1 MDWRDD
7 MFRVGIYVNTHGVRG
22 EIKLLPTT
30 DDVNRCHRDL
40 PLVLDTGQEPVP
52 VTVSTVKY
60 FKNMV
65 ILGFKEFTDINAI
78 ERYKG
83 CDVLVS
89 RENAIPLE
97 EGEYYV
103 SDLIGCEV
111 VEEDGK
117 LLGTL
122 IDVMTTGANDVYIV
136 KTKAGKEVLLPVIPD
151 CIKNVDIENKKI
163 TVFLMPGLL

>member
-30 DDVNRCHRDL
+30 DDVNRFHRDL
-40 PLVLDTGQEPVP
+40 PLVLDTGKEPVS
-52 VTVSTVKY
+52 VTVSSVKF
-60 FKNMV
+60 FKNTV
-65 ILGFKEFTDINAI
+65 ILGFREFTDINAI
-78 ERYKG
+78 EKYKG

-103 SDLIGCEV
+103 SDLLGCEV
-111 VEEDGK
+111 REENGN
-117 LLGTL
+117 LFGTL
-122 IDVMTTGANDVYIV
+122 VDVMTTGANDVYIV
-136 KTKAGKEVLLPVIPD
+136 KTAAGKEVLLPVIPD
-151 CIKNVDIENKKI
+151 CVKHVDIANKTV
-163 TVFLMPGLL
+163 TVFLMPGLV

>member
-1 MDWRDD
+1 MDWRDN

-30 DDVNRCHRDL
+30 DDVNRFHKDL
-40 PLVLDTGQEPVP
+40 PLVLDTGKEPIP
-52 VTVSTVKY
+52 VTVSSVKH

-65 ILGFKEFTDINAI
+65 ILGFREFPDINAI

-89 RENAIPLE
+89 REHAIPLE
-97 EGEYYV
+97 EGEYYI
-103 SDLIGCEV
+103 SDLIGCTV
-111 VEEDGK
+111 VEEDGSVFGE
-117 LLGTL
+117 LT
-122 IDVMTTGANDVYIV
+122 DVMTTGANDVYVV
-136 KTKAGKEVLLPVIPD
+136 KSKAGKEVLLPVIPD

-163 TVFLMPGLL
+163 TVYLMPGLL

>member
-30 DDVNRCHRDL
+30 DDVERFYKDL
-40 PLVLDTGQEPVP
+40 PLVLDTGKEPIP
-52 VTVSTVKY
+52 VTVSSVKY

-65 ILGFKEFTDINAI
+65 ILGFREFTDINAI

-83 CDVLVS
+83 CDVLVA
-89 RENAIPLE
+89 REHAIPLE

-103 SDLIGCEV
+103 SDLIGCAV
-111 VEEDGK
+111 AEEDGTPVGE
-117 LLGTL
+117 LT
-122 IDVMTTGANDVYIV
+122 DVLQTGANDVYV
-136 KTKAGKEVLLPVIPD
+136 VTTEAGKEVLLPVIPD
-151 CIKNVDIENKKI
+151 CVKQVDIENKKV
-163 TVFLMPGLL
+163 TVYLMPGLV

>member
-30 DDVNRCHRDL
+30 EDVRRFYKDL
-40 PLVLDTGQEPVP
+40 PLVIDTGKEPVP
-52 VTVSTVKY
+52 VTVSSVKF

-65 ILGFKEFTDINAI
+65 ILGFREFTDINAI
-78 ERYKG
+78 EKYKG

-89 RENAIPLE
+89 RDNAIPLE

-111 VEEDGK
+111 REEDGTV
-117 LLGTL
+117 LGEL
-122 IDVMTTGANDVYIV
+122 SDVLTTGANDVYVV
-136 KTKAGKEVLLPVIPD
+136 KTPAGREVLLPVIPD
-151 CIKNVDIENKKI
+151 CVKKVDIENKTV
-163 TVFLMPGLL
+163 TVFLMPGLV

>member
-1 MDWRDD
+1 
-7 MFRVGIYVNTHGVRG
+7 
-22 EIKLLPTT
+22 
-30 DDVNRCHRDL
+30 
-40 PLVLDTGQEPVP
+40 
-52 VTVSTVKY
+52 
-60 FKNMV
+60 
-65 ILGFKEFTDINAI
+65 
-78 ERYKG
+78 
-83 CDVLVS
+83 
-89 RENAIPLE
+89 LE